1 MAFKFISFFAILA
14 VASCGVAP
22 VVYEQPAYTTYSH
35 AAPVVHHAPVV
46 KTVAPAVVA
55 QPAYIKT
62 AYVAP
67 QVVTKIAQPVVTKVA
82 EDYDHNP
89 QYSFAYDVQDG
100 LTGDSK
106 SQHESRN
113 GDVVEGHYSL
123 VDSDGFKRTVHYKAD
138 PINGFNA
145 QVQREPLTHKVV
157 AQPTIVK
164 TVQPAIVKTVQP
176 AYVKTVQ
183 PAVIAHQA
191 PVVHAAPAY
200 YHH

>member
-1 MAFKFISFFAILA
+1 MAFKFFSFFALVA
-14 VASCGVAP
+14 VASCGVVYDQPAYTYSHAAP
-22 VVYEQPAYTTYSH
+22 VVHQPAYTTYSH
-35 AAPVVHHAPVV
+35 AAPAVHHVSP
-46 KTVAPAVVA
+46 VVA
-55 QPAYIKT
+55 QPAYIKQ

-67 QVVTKIAQPVVTKVA
+67 QVITKIAQPVVHKVT

-89 QYSFAYDVQDG
+89 QYSFAYDVQDS

-123 VDSDGFKRTVHYKAD
+123 VDADGFKRTVHYKAD

-145 QVQREPLTHKVV
+145 QVEREPLTHKTVV

-164 TVQPAIVKTVQP
+164 TIQPALVKTV
-176 AYVKTVQ
+176 
-183 PAVIAHQA
+183 HS
-191 PVVHAAPAY
+191 APAY

>member
-35 AAPVVHHAPVV
+35 AAPVVHHAP
-46 KTVAPAVVA
+46 VVA

>member
-1 MAFKFISFFAILA
+1 MRWFINWWF
-14 VASCGVAP
+14 
-22 VVYEQPAYTTYSH
+22 YEL
-35 AAPVVHHAPVV
+35 VV
-46 KTVAPAVVA
+46 KTVTPVVA
-55 QPAYIKT
+55 QPAYIKS

-67 QVVTKIAQPVVTKVA
+67 QVITKVAQPVVTKVA
-82 EDYDHNP
+82 EDYDPNP
-89 QYSFAYDVQDG
+89 QYSFAYDVQDS

-138 PINGFNA
+138 PVNGFNA
-145 QVQREPLTHKVV
+145 QVQREPLVQKHIV

-164 TVQPAIVKTVQP
+164 TVQPAVVKTI
-176 AYVKTVQ
+176 Q
-183 PAVIAHQA
+183 PAVVAHA

>member
-14 VASCGVAP
+14 VASCGVVP
-22 VVYEQPAYTTYSH
+22 VTYEQPAYTTYSH

-62 AYVAP
+62 AYAAP
-67 QVVTKIAQPVVTKVA
+67 QVITKIAQPVVTKVA

-106 SQHESRN
+106 SQHETRN

-123 VDSDGFKRTVHYKAD
+123 VDADGYKRTVHYTSD
-138 PINGFNA
+138 PVHGFNA
-145 QVQREPLTHKVV
+145 QVQREPLGHKVV

-176 AYVKTVQ
+176 AYVKTIQ

-191 PVVHAAPAY
+191 APAY